1 MRLLKKFIE
10 RVTGNFFQ
18 TVVPKLRRQRAKK
31 TAPSLKLVS
40 HNLHPL
46 GSSDTSTQRSA
57 NLGHMESLE
66 SALNKGEQWLLIK
79 QDVERGFWV
88 EELEADTTLT
98 SEYVMLRRFLGV
110 VDSERERK
118 AGRYLLHTQLDDG
131 GWPIFSGGPADIS
144 ATVKAYFAL
153 KLIGVS
159 SDEPVMQRAKDLV
172 LKQGGVVQ
180 ANVFTKITLALFG
193 QYDWRGIPCM
203 PVEIFLAPQWF
214 YFNLYAVSYWSR
226 TVIIPLLIIFAHRP
240 LCSISKEQGIAEL
253 FGEPLETVE
262 FSEVPPLHRDS
273 TLLSWRNFFVWVD
286 SLLRLYESYP
296 LKALRKKA
304 LKEAE
309 RWMIQHMDG
318 EGGLGAIYPAM
329 ANSIFAFR
337 ALGYATDHPLIQK
350 ALGEMEALEIY
361 SHSGNTTA
369 PSMLHLQPCHSPVW
383 DTALTMNALIESGVA
398 LNHPALGRADAWL
411 RTRQS
416 QKVGDW
422 VVSSPEA
429 KPGGWSFQYENDWY
443 PDVDDTAAVI
453 TAMAKIH
460 QAETPDFDEVLQR
473 GFYWVL
479 AMQGSDGGWG
489 AYDKDNNKLIFNKIP
504 FADHQALLDP
514 STADLAGRCLEMLGT
529 LGYDQSHPAVG
540 PALEFLLKEQE
551 ANGSWYGRWG
561 VNYIYGTWCVLSGLR
576 AIGVDMTAPW
586 IQNAVAW
593 VESVQNSDGGWGE
606 SCESYADIEKAGQGE
621 SAASQTAWAIMAQ
634 LQAGASD
641 SLSVVR
647 GVNWL
652 IRHQREDGVWD
663 EPFHTGTG
671 FPRVFYLR
679 YHGYF
684 KYFPIWALGMYR
696 NVKMNGE
703 AKADQLRKAAQAS
716 RRQRGLG

>member
-1 MRLLKKFIE
+1 
-10 RVTGNFFQ
+10 
-18 TVVPKLRRQRAKK
+18 
-31 TAPSLKLVS
+31 
-40 HNLHPL
+40 
-46 GSSDTSTQRSA
+46 
-57 NLGHMESLE
+57 MESLE
-66 SALNKGEQWLLIK
+66 SALQKGEQWLLSK
-79 QDVERGFWV
+79 QDLERGFWV

-98 SEYVMLRRFLGV
+98 SEYVMLRRFLGL
-110 VDSERERK
+110 VDPERERK
-118 AGRYLLHTQLDDG
+118 AVRYLFHTQLNDG

-153 KLIGVS
+153 KLAGMS
-159 SDEPVMQRAKDLV
+159 PDEPVMQRARDLV
-172 LKQGGVVQ
+172 LQQGGVVQ

-193 QYDWRGIPCM
+193 QYAWRGIPCM

-253 FGEPLETVE
+253 FLEPLETVE

-304 LKEAE
+304 LKVAE
-309 RWMIQHMDG
+309 RWMIKHMDG

-329 ANSIFAFR
+329 AYSIFALR
-337 ALGYATDHPLIQK
+337 ALGYATDHPSIQK
-350 ALGEMEALEIY
+350 ALSEIEELEVY
-361 SHSGNTTA
+361 SNSGNTTA
-369 PSMLHLQPCHSPVW
+369 PSMLHVQPCHSPVW

-398 LNHPALGRADAWL
+398 LNHPALDRADAWL

-416 QKVGDW
+416 QKIGDW

-460 QAETPDFDEVLQR
+460 QAETPDFDDVLQR
-473 GFYWVL
+473 GFHWVL

-586 IQNAVAW
+586 IQKAVTW

-606 SCESYADIEKAGQGE
+606 SCESYANIEKAGQGE
-621 SAASQTAWAIMAQ
+621 SAASQTAWAIMAL

-716 RRQRGLG
+716 RRQRGLR

>member
-1 MRLLKKFIE
+1 MKKL
-10 RVTGNFFQ
+10 Q
-18 TVVPKLRRQRAKK
+18 
-31 TAPSLKLVS
+31 PSLKLVS
-40 HNLHPL
+40 HNPYPVVAPD
-46 GSSDTSTQRSA
+46 SSSQRHVH
-57 NLGHMESLE
+57 LGHMEALD
-66 SALNKGEQWLLIK
+66 SALHRGEQWLLGR
-79 QDVERGFWV
+79 QDHENGFWV

-98 SEYVMLRRFLGV
+98 SEYVMLRRFLGL
-110 VDSERERK
+110 VDVDRERK
-118 AGRYLLHTQLDDG
+118 AASYLLHTQLDDG
-131 GWPIFSGGPADIS
+131 GWPIFSGGSADIS

-153 KLIGVS
+153 KLAGVAA
-159 SDEPVMQRAKDLV
+159 DEPVMIRAKNLI
-172 LKQGGVVQ
+172 LQKGGVVQ

-203 PVEIFLAPQWF
+203 PPEIFLAPRWF

-226 TVIIPLLIIFAHRP
+226 AVIIPLFIIFAHRP
-240 LCSISKEQGIAEL
+240 VCPVSREQGIEEL
-253 FGEPLETVE
+253 FVKPLDFVD
-262 FSEVPPLHRDS
+262 FSQVPPLHRDT

-296 LKALRKKA
+296 IKSLRKKA

-309 RWMIQHMDG
+309 RWMIEHMDG

-329 ANSIFAFR
+329 ANSIFALR

-350 ALGEMEALEIY
+350 AFSEIEELEIY
-361 SHSGNTTA
+361 SNSDNATV

-383 DTALTMNALIESGVA
+383 DTALTMNALIEKGVPLDHLA
-398 LNHPALGRADAWL
+398 FRKADVWL
-411 RTRQS
+411 RSRQS
-416 QKVGDW
+416 HKVGDW
-422 VVSSPEA
+422 VVSSPDA
-429 KPGGWSFQYENDWY
+429 KPGGWAFQYENDWY

-460 QAETPDFDEVLQR
+460 QAETPDFDGVLQR
-473 GFYWVL
+473 GFQWVL

-514 STADLAGRCLEMLGT
+514 STVDLTGRCLEMLGT
-529 LGYDQSHPAVG
+529 LGYDLSHQAAG
-540 PALEFLLKEQE
+540 PAIDFIRMEQE

-586 IQNAVAW
+586 IQKSVIW
-593 VESVQNSDGGWGE
+593 LESVQNSDGGWGE
-606 SCESYADIEKAGQGE
+606 SCNSYADAGTAGQGE
-621 SAASQTAWAIMAQ
+621 SAASQTAWALMAL
-634 LQAGASD
+634 LQAGESD

-684 KYFPIWALGMYR
+684 KYFPLWALGMYR
-696 NVKMNGE
+696 NVKMTGE
-703 AKADQLRKAAQAS
+703 AKADQLRKKAQAS
-716 RRQRGLG
+716 RRQRRSG

>member
-1 MRLLKKFIE
+1 MRLLKQFIV
-10 RVTGNFFQ
+10 RVTGNFFE
-18 TVVPKLRRQRAKK
+18 TVIPKLRKQPMKK
-31 TAPSLKLVS
+31 PQPSLKLVS
-40 HNLHPL
+40 HNLHPV
-46 GSSDTSTQRSA
+46 SSPDTSSQRSA
-57 NLGHMESLE
+57 HLGHMEALE
-66 SALNKGEQWLLIK
+66 SALQKGEQWLLSK
-79 QDVERGFWV
+79 QDQERGFWV

-98 SEYVMLRRFLGV
+98 SEYVMLRRFLGL

-118 AGRYLLHTQLDDG
+118 IAHYLLHTQLDDG
-131 GWPIFSGGPADIS
+131 GWPIFSGGPSDIS

-153 KLIGVS
+153 KLAGVA

-172 LKQGGVVQ
+172 LQKGGVAQ

-203 PVEIFLAPQWF
+203 PPEIFLAPQWF

-226 TVIIPLLIIFAHRP
+226 AVIIPLLIIFAHRP
-240 LCSISKEQGIAEL
+240 LCPVSREQGIEEL
-253 FGEPLETVE
+253 FLNPLDTSD
-262 FSEVPPLHRDS
+262 FSQVPPLHRDS
-273 TLLSWRNFFVWVD
+273 TFLSWRNFFVWVD
-286 SLLRLYESYP
+286 GLLRLYESYP
-296 LKALRKKA
+296 IKSLRKKA
-304 LKEAE
+304 LKKAE
-309 RWMIQHMDG
+309 RWMIEHMDG

-329 ANSIFAFR
+329 AYSIFALR

-350 ALGEMEALEIY
+350 ALGEIEALEIY
-361 SHSGNTTA
+361 SDSANITT
-369 PSMLHLQPCHSPVW
+369 PSMLHMQPCHSPVW
-383 DTALTMNALIESGVA
+383 DTALTMNALIESGVS
-398 LNHPALGRADAWL
+398 LNHPALSKADAWL
-411 RTRQS
+411 RSRQS

-473 GFYWVL
+473 GFHWAL

-529 LGYDQSHPAVG
+529 LGYDQSHQAVG
-540 PALEFLLKEQE
+540 PALDFLRMEQE
-551 ANGSWYGRWG
+551 PNGSWYGRWG

-586 IQNAVAW
+586 VQKAVTWLEA
-593 VESVQNSDGGWGE
+593 VQNSDGGWGE
-606 SCESYADIEKAGQGE
+606 SCESYADLEAAGQGE
-621 SAASQTAWAIMAQ
+621 SAASQTSWALMAL
-634 LQAGASD
+634 LQAGESD

-696 NVKMNGE
+696 NVKMTGE
-703 AKADQLRKAAQAS
+703 AKADQLRKKAQAS
-716 RRQRGLG
+716 RRQRRLG

>member
-1 MRLLKKFIE
+1 MRLLKQFIV
-10 RVTGNFFQ
+10 RVTGNFLG
-18 TVVPKLRRQRAKK
+18 TVIPKLRQPRVKK
-31 TAPSLKLVS
+31 ALPSLKLVS
-40 HNLHPL
+40 HNLHPVV
-46 GSSDTSTQRSA
+46 SPDTSTQRIA
-57 NLGHMESLE
+57 HLGHMESLE
-66 SALNKGEQWLLIK
+66 SALKKGEQWLLSK
-79 QDVERGFWV
+79 QDVERGYWV

-98 SEYVMLRRFLGV
+98 SEYVMLRRFLGL

-118 AGRYLLHTQLDDG
+118 AACYLLHTQLVEG

-153 KLIGVS
+153 KLAGVP
-159 SDEPVMQRAKDLV
+159 SDEPVMQRAKNLIH
-172 LKQGGVVQ
+172 KQGGVVQ
-180 ANVFTKITLALFG
+180 VNVFTKITLALFG

-203 PVEIFLAPQWF
+203 PPEIFLAPQWF
-214 YFNLYAVSYWSR
+214 YFNVYAVSYWSR
-226 TVIIPLLIIFAHRP
+226 AVIIPFLIIFAHRP
-240 LCSISKEQGIAEL
+240 ICPVSKDQGIEEL
-253 FGEPLETVE
+253 FLEPLETVD
-262 FSEVPPLHRDS
+262 FSKVPPLHRDS

-286 SLLRLYESYP
+286 GLLRLYESYP
-296 LKALRKKA
+296 IKSLRKKA

-309 RWMIQHMDG
+309 RWVIEHMDG

-329 ANSIFAFR
+329 ANSIFALR
-337 ALGYATDHPLIQK
+337 AMGYATDHPLIQK
-350 ALGEMEALEIY
+350 ALGEIEALEIY
-361 SHSGNTTA
+361 SPSANITT

-383 DTALTMNALIESGVA
+383 DTALTMNALVETGVG
-398 LNHPALGRADAWL
+398 LDHPALNQADIWL
-411 RTRQS
+411 RSRQS
-416 QKVGDW
+416 GKVGDW

-429 KPGGWSFQYENDWY
+429 KPGGWAFQYENDWY

-473 GFYWVL
+473 GFHWAL

-514 STADLAGRCLEMLGT
+514 STADLTGRCLEMLGT
-529 LGYDQSHPAVG
+529 LGYDQSHQAVG
-540 PALEFLLKEQE
+540 PALEFLRREQE
-551 ANGSWYGRWG
+551 PNGSWYGRWG

-586 IQNAVAW
+586 VRKAVTW
-593 VESVQNSDGGWGE
+593 LESVQNSDGGWGE
-606 SCESYADIEKAGQGE
+606 SCQSYSDVVYAGQGE
-621 SAASQTAWAIMAQ
+621 SAASQTAWALMAL
-634 LQAGASD
+634 LQAGETD

-684 KYFPIWALGMYR
+684 KYFPIWALGMYK
-696 NVKMNGE
+696 NVKMTGE
-703 AKADQLRKAAQAS
+703 AKADQLRKNAQAS
-716 RRQRGLG
+716 RRQRRLG

>member
-1 MRLLKKFIE
+1 MRLLKQFIV

-18 TVVPKLRRQRAKK
+18 TVVPKLRQPRAKK

-40 HNLHPL
+40 HNLHPVV
-46 GSSDTSTQRSA
+46 SPDTSTQRSA
-57 NLGHMESLE
+57 HLGHMESLE
-66 SALNKGEQWLLIK
+66 SALQKGEKWLLSK
-79 QDVERGFWV
+79 QDLEQGFWV

-98 SEYVMLRRFLGV
+98 SEYVMLRRFLGLI
-110 VDSERERK
+110 DPERERK
-118 AGRYLLHTQLDDG
+118 AACYLLQTQLDDG

-153 KLIGVS
+153 KLAGMS
-159 SDEPVMQRAKDLV
+159 SDEPVMQRARDLV
-172 LKQGGVVQ
+172 LQQGGVVQ

-203 PVEIFLAPQWF
+203 PAEIFLAPQWF

-226 TVIIPLLIIFAHRP
+226 VVIIPLLIIFAHRP

-253 FGEPLETVE
+253 FLEPLETVE

-296 LKALRKKA
+296 LQALRKKA
-304 LKEAE
+304 LKGAE
-309 RWMIQHMDG
+309 RWMIKHMDG
-318 EGGLGAIYPAM
+318 EGGLGAICPAM
-329 ANSIFAFR
+329 SYSIYALR
-337 ALGYATDHPLIQK
+337 ALGYSTDHPLIQK
-350 ALGEMEALEIY
+350 TLGEIDDLVIY
-361 SHSGNTTA
+361 SNSGNTTG
-369 PSMLHLQPCHSPVW
+369 PSMLHVQPCHSPVW

-398 LNHPALGRADAWL
+398 LDHPALGRADAWL
-411 RTRQS
+411 RTCQS

-429 KPGGWSFQYENDWY
+429 KPGGWAFQYENDWY
-443 PDVDDTAAVI
+443 PDVDDTSAVI

-473 GFYWVL
+473 GFHWVL

-586 IQNAVAW
+586 IQKAVTW

-606 SCESYADIEKAGQGE
+606 SCESYANIEKAGQGE
-621 SAASQTAWAIMAQ
+621 SAASQTAWAIMAL

-671 FPRVFYLR
+671 FPKVFYLR

-703 AKADQLRKAAQAS
+703 AKADQLRKTAQAS

>member
-1 MRLLKKFIE
+1 MKLLKQFIV
-10 RVTGNFFQ
+10 RVTGNFFD
-18 TVVPKLRRQRAKK
+18 TVVPKLRQQREKK
-31 TAPSLKLVS
+31 SPPSLKLVS

-46 GSSDTSTQRSA
+46 VSPDTSTQRSA
-57 NLGHMESLE
+57 HLGHLDALE
-66 SALNKGEQWLLIK
+66 SALHKGEQWLLSK
-79 QDVERGFWV
+79 QDIEQGFWV

-118 AGRYLLHTQLDDG
+118 AARYLLHTQLADG

-144 ATVKAYFAL
+144 ATVKAYYAL
-153 KLIGVS
+153 KLAGMS
-159 SDEPVMQRAKDLV
+159 SDEPCMQRAKDLV

-203 PVEIFLAPQWF
+203 PTEIFLAPQWF

-226 TVIIPLLIIFAHRP
+226 AVIIPLIIIFAHRP
-240 LCSISKEQGIAEL
+240 LCPVSKEQGIGEL
-253 FGEPLETVE
+253 FLEPLDTVD
-262 FSEVPPLHRDS
+262 FAQVPPLHRDS
-273 TLLSWRNFFVWVD
+273 TFLSWRNFFVWVD
-286 SLLRLYESYP
+286 GLLRLYESYP
-296 LKALRKKA
+296 IKSLRKKA

-309 RWMIQHMDG
+309 RWMIEHMDG

-329 ANSIFAFR
+329 AYSIFALS
-337 ALGYATDHPLIQK
+337 ALGYSTDHPLIQK
-350 ALGEMEALEIY
+350 ALGEIEDLEIY
-361 SHSGNTTA
+361 SNSGNVAT

-383 DTALTMNALIESGVA
+383 DTALTMNALVESGIGVD
-398 LNHPALGRADAWL
+398 HPALHRADAWL

-453 TAMAKIH
+453 MAMAKIH
-460 QAETPDFDEVLQR
+460 QAESPDFDDVLQR
-473 GFYWVL
+473 GFHWVL

-514 STADLAGRCLEMLGT
+514 STADLTGRCLEMLGT

-540 PALEFLLKEQE
+540 PALEFLRMEQE
-551 ANGSWYGRWG
+551 PNGSWYGRWG

-586 IQNAVAW
+586 IQNAVIW
-593 VESVQNSDGGWGE
+593 LELVQNSDGGWGE
-606 SCESYADIEKAGQGE
+606 SCESYAAIETAGHGE
-621 SAASQTAWAIMAQ
+621 STASQTAWAIMAL

-696 NVKMNGE
+696 NVKITGE

-716 RRQRGLG
+716 RRQRRLV

>member
-1 MRLLKKFIE
+1 MRLLKQFIV

-18 TVVPKLRRQRAKK
+18 TVVPKLRQQRAKK

-40 HNLHPL
+40 HNLHPVI
-46 GSSDTSTQRSA
+46 SPDTSTQRSA
-57 NLGHMESLE
+57 HLGHMESLDA
-66 SALNKGEQWLLIK
+66 ALQKGEQWLLNK
-79 QDVERGFWV
+79 QDLEQGFWV

-98 SEYVMLRRFLGV
+98 SEYVMLRRSLGL
-110 VDSERERK
+110 VDPERERK
-118 AGRYLLHTQLDDG
+118 AACYLLHTQLEDG

-203 PVEIFLAPQWF
+203 PAEIFLAPQWF

-226 TVIIPLLIIFAHRP
+226 VVIIPLLIIFAHRP

-253 FGEPLETVE
+253 FLEPLETVE

-304 LKEAE
+304 LKGAE
-309 RWMIQHMDG
+309 RWMIKHMDG

-329 ANSIFAFR
+329 VNSIYALR

-350 ALGEMEALEIY
+350 ALSEIEELEIY
-361 SHSGNTTA
+361 SQSGNTTA
-369 PSMLHLQPCHSPVW
+369 PSMLHVQPCHSPVW

-398 LNHPALGRADAWL
+398 LNHPALDRADAWL

-443 PDVDDTAAVI
+443 PDVDDTSAVI

-473 GFYWVL
+473 GFHWVL

-529 LGYDQSHPAVG
+529 MGYDQSHPAVG

-586 IQNAVAW
+586 IQKAVTW

-606 SCESYADIEKAGQGE
+606 SCESYANIEKAGQGE
-621 SAASQTAWAIMAQ
+621 SAASQTAWAIMAL

-671 FPRVFYLR
+671 FPKVFYLR

-703 AKADQLRKAAQAS
+703 AKADQLRKTAQAS

>member
-1 MRLLKKFIE
+1 MKLLKQFIV
-10 RVTGNFFQ
+10 RVTGNFFE
-18 TVVPKLRRQRAKK
+18 TVVPKLRQQREKK
-31 TAPSLKLVS
+31 SPPSLKLVS

-46 GSSDTSTQRSA
+46 VSPDTSTQRSA
-57 NLGHMESLE
+57 HLGHLDSLE
-66 SALNKGEQWLLIK
+66 SALHKGEQWLLSK
-79 QDVERGFWV
+79 QDIEQGFWV

-118 AGRYLLHTQLDDG
+118 AARYLLHTQLADG

-153 KLIGVS
+153 KLAGMS
-159 SDEPVMQRAKDLV
+159 SDEPCMQRAKDLV

-203 PVEIFLAPQWF
+203 PTEIFLAPQWF

-226 TVIIPLLIIFAHRP
+226 AVIIPLLIIFAHRP
-240 LCSISKEQGIAEL
+240 LCPVSQEQGIGEL
-253 FGEPLETVE
+253 FLEPLDTVD
-262 FSEVPPLHRDS
+262 FAQVPPLHRDS
-273 TLLSWRNFFVWVD
+273 TFLSWRNFFVWVD
-286 SLLRLYESYP
+286 GLLRLYESYP
-296 LKALRKKA
+296 IKSLRKKA

-309 RWMIQHMDG
+309 RWMIEHMDG

-329 ANSIFAFR
+329 ANSIFALR
-337 ALGYATDHPLIQK
+337 ALGYSTDHPLIQK
-350 ALGEMEALEIY
+350 ALGEIEDLEIY
-361 SHSGNTTA
+361 SNSGNVAT

-383 DTALTMNALIESGVA
+383 DTALTMNALVESGIAVD
-398 LNHPALGRADAWL
+398 HPALHRADAWL

-453 TAMAKIH
+453 MAMAKIH
-460 QAETPDFDEVLQR
+460 QAESPDFDDVLQR
-473 GFYWVL
+473 GFHWVL

-514 STADLAGRCLEMLGT
+514 STADLTGRCLEMLGT
-529 LGYDQSHPAVG
+529 LGYDQSHQAVG
-540 PALEFLLKEQE
+540 PALDFLRREQE
-551 ANGSWYGRWG
+551 PNGSWYGRWG

-586 IQNAVAW
+586 IQNAVMW
-593 VESVQNSDGGWGE
+593 LELVQNSDGGWGE
-606 SCESYADIEKAGQGE
+606 SCESYADTETAGHGE
-621 SAASQTAWAIMAQ
+621 STASQTAWAIMAL

-696 NVKMNGE
+696 NVKITGE

-716 RRQRGLG
+716 RRQRRLV

>member
-1 MRLLKKFIE
+1 MRLLKQFIV

-18 TVVPKLRRQRAKK
+18 TVVPKLRQQRAKK

-40 HNLHPL
+40 HNLHPVV
-46 GSSDTSTQRSA
+46 SPDTSTQRSA
-57 NLGHMESLE
+57 HLGHMEALE
-66 SALNKGEQWLLIK
+66 SALQKGEQWLLGK
-79 QDVERGFWV
+79 QDLERGFWV

-98 SEYVMLRRFLGV
+98 SEYVMLRRFLGL
-110 VDSERERK
+110 VDPERERK
-118 AGRYLLHTQLDDG
+118 AVRYLFHTQLNDG

-153 KLIGVS
+153 KLAGMS
-159 SDEPVMQRAKDLV
+159 SNEPVMQRARDLV
-172 LKQGGVVQ
+172 LQQGGVVQ
-180 ANVFTKITLALFG
+180 ANVFTKIILALFG

-253 FGEPLETVE
+253 FLEPLETVE

-304 LKEAE
+304 LREAE

-329 ANSIFAFR
+329 VNSIFALR
-337 ALGYATDHPLIQK
+337 ALGYSTDHPLIQK
-350 ALGEMEALEIY
+350 ALGEIEALEIY
-361 SHSGNTTA
+361 SNSGNTTA
-369 PSMLHLQPCHSPVW
+369 PSMLHVQPCHSPVW

-422 VVSSPEA
+422 FVSSPEA
-429 KPGGWSFQYENDWY
+429 KPGGWGFQYENDWY
-443 PDVDDTAAVI
+443 PDIDDTAAVI

-460 QAETPDFDEVLQR
+460 QAEVPDFDDVLQR
-473 GFYWVL
+473 GFHWVL

-489 AYDKDNNKLIFNKIP
+489 AYDKDNDKLIFNKIP

-514 STADLAGRCLEMLGT
+514 STADLTGRCLEMLGT
-529 LGYDQSHPAVG
+529 LGYDQSHPAVS
-540 PALEFLLKEQE
+540 PALEFLLEEQE

-576 AIGVDMTAPW
+576 AIGVDMSAPW
-586 IQNAVAW
+586 IQKAVTW

-606 SCESYADIEKAGQGE
+606 SCESYANIEKAGQGE
-621 SAASQTAWAIMAQ
+621 SAASQTAWAIMGL

-671 FPRVFYLR
+671 FPKVFYLR

-716 RRQRGLG
+716 RRQRGLR

>member
-1 MRLLKKFIE
+1 MRLLKQFIV
-10 RVTGNFFQ
+10 RVTGSFFES
-18 TVVPKLRRQRAKK
+18 VIPKLRKERVKK
-31 TAPSLKLVS
+31 VPPSLKLVS
-40 HNLHPL
+40 HNRRPVVSPD
-46 GSSDTSTQRSA
+46 SSAQRRA
-57 NLGHMESLE
+57 HLGHLEALE
-66 SALNKGEQWLLIK
+66 SAIQKGEQWLLSN
-79 QDVERGFWV
+79 QDLEQGFWV

-118 AGRYLLHTQLDDG
+118 AACYLLHMQLEDG

-153 KLIGVS
+153 KLAGVS
-159 SDEPVMQRAKDLV
+159 SDESVMQRARNLI
-172 LKQGGVVQ
+172 LQQGGVAQ

-193 QYDWRGIPCM
+193 QYDWRGVPCM
-203 PVEIFLAPQWF
+203 PPEIFLAPQWF

-226 TVIIPLLIIFAHRP
+226 AVIIPLLIIFAHRP
-240 LCSISKEQGIAEL
+240 LCSVSQEQGIAEL
-253 FGEPLETVE
+253 FLEPLDIVDYAR
-262 FSEVPPLHRDS
+262 VPPLHRDS

-296 LKALRKKA
+296 IKSLRKKA
-304 LKEAE
+304 LKNAE
-309 RWMIQHMDG
+309 HWMIEHMDG

-329 ANSIFAFR
+329 ANSIFALK

-350 ALGEMEALEIY
+350 ALGEIEALEI
-361 SHSGNTTA
+361 SSTTI

-398 LNHPALGRADAWL
+398 LNHPALRKADIWL
-411 RTRQS
+411 RSRQS

-422 VVSSPEA
+422 VVSSPNA
-429 KPGGWSFQYENDWY
+429 KPGGWAFQYENDWY

-453 TAMAKIH
+453 TVMAKIH

-473 GFYWVL
+473 GFHWVL
-479 AMQGSDGGWG
+479 AMQGSDGGWS

-514 STADLAGRCLEMLGT
+514 STADLTGRCLEMLGA
-529 LGYDQSHPAVG
+529 LGYDQSHQAVAPAI
-540 PALEFLLKEQE
+540 EFLRMEQE
-551 ANGSWYGRWG
+551 SNGSWYGRWG

-576 AIGVDMTAPW
+576 GIGADMAAPW
-586 IQNAVAW
+586 VQKSVAW
-593 VESVQNSDGGWGE
+593 LEGVQNPDGGWGE
-606 SCESYADIEKAGQGE
+606 SCHSYADVETAGQGE
-621 SAASQTAWAIMAQ
+621 SVASQTAWALMAL
-634 LQAGASD
+634 LQAGESD

-663 EPFHTGTG
+663 EPVHTGTG

-696 NVKMNGE
+696 NVKMTGE
-703 AKADQLRKAAQAS
+703 AKADQLRKKAQAF
-716 RRQRGLG
+716 RRQRRLG

>member
-1 MRLLKKFIE
+1 MRLLKQFIV

-18 TVVPKLRRQRAKK
+18 TVVPKLRPQRAKK

-40 HNLHPL
+40 HNLHLL
-46 GSSDTSTQRSA
+46 GSPDTSTQRSA
-57 NLGHMESLE
+57 HLGHMESLE
-66 SALNKGEQWLLIK
+66 SALKKGEQWLLSK
-79 QDVERGFWV
+79 QDLEQGFWV

-118 AGRYLLHTQLDDG
+118 AARYLLHTQLDDG

-144 ATVKAYFAL
+144 ATVRAYFAL

-172 LKQGGVVQ
+172 LKKGGVVQ
-180 ANVFTKITLALFG
+180 ANVFTKSTLALFG

-203 PVEIFLAPQWF
+203 PPEIFLAPQWF

-226 TVIIPLLIIFAHRP
+226 AVIIPLLIIFAHRP
-240 LCSISKEQGIAEL
+240 LYSISKEQGIAEL
-253 FGEPLETVE
+253 FLEPLETVE

-286 SLLRLYESYP
+286 GLLRLYESYP

-309 RWMIQHMDG
+309 RWMIEHMDG
-318 EGGLGAIYPAM
+318 QGGLGAICPAM
-329 ANSIFAFR
+329 TYSIYALR
-337 ALGYATDHPLIQK
+337 ALGYSTDHPLIQK
-350 ALGEMEALEIY
+350 ALSEIEELAIY
-361 SHSGNTTA
+361 SNSANTTT
-369 PSMLHLQPCHSPVW
+369 PTMMHIQPCHSPVW

-398 LNHPALGRADAWL
+398 LDHPALGRADAWL
-411 RTRQS
+411 RTCQS

-429 KPGGWSFQYENDWY
+429 KPGGWGFQYENDWY
-443 PDVDDTAAVI
+443 PDVDDTAAVL

-473 GFYWVL
+473 GFHWVL

-514 STADLAGRCLEMLGT
+514 STADLVGRCLEMLGT

-540 PALEFLLKEQE
+540 PALEFLRKEQE

-561 VNYIYGTWCVLSGLR
+561 VNYIYGTWCVLAGLR

-586 IQNAVAW
+586 IQKAVTW

-606 SCESYADIEKAGQGE
+606 SCESYANSEKAGQGE
-621 SAASQTAWAIMAQ
+621 SAASQTAWAIMAL

-652 IRHQREDGVWD
+652 ICHQREDGVWD

-696 NVKMNGE
+696 NVKTTGE
-703 AKADQLRKAAQAS
+703 AKADQLRKTAQAS